1 MMTFFGTIRTSGI
14 FEVKGKDGSIK
25 QLISFKAVDGLG
37 NVFDCQMWPDDPK
50 HGELLQLIPQVRRR
64 QPVQFEIASYTA
76 RLRKYKDG
84 KQEPQLNL
92 IVTNVGFPNPQQA
105 ALPASVMMFSG
116 MVKGGMSFP
125 IKGGP
130 DRLLSFTVADEMANT
145 WPCQMWKDDP
155 QQDQLIAVIP
165 SARRQ
170 PVQLEVVSY
179 SLRMRKMPDGK
190 EQPQVNFVVSRVSLP
205 TLKIQAA

>member
-1 MMTFFGTIRTSGI
+1 MMNFCGTIRTSGI
-14 FEVKGKDGSIK
+14 FEVKGKDGSVK

-37 NVFDCQMWPDDPK
+37 NVFDCQMWPDDLQHPQ
-50 HGELLQLIPQVRRR
+50 LLQVMPQVQRR
-64 QPVQFEIASYTA
+64 QPVQFEVAGYTV
-76 RLRKYKDG
+76 RLRKFKDQ
-84 KQEPQLNL
+84 KEQPQLNL
-92 IVTNVGFPNPQQA
+92 IVANVSFPNPQQT
-105 ALPASVMMFSG
+105 ALPASVMSFSG
-116 MVKGGMSFP
+116 TVKSGTSFL

-130 DRLLSFTVADEMANT
+130 DRLLSFTVADEAANT
-145 WPCQMWKDDP
+145 FPCQMWKDDA
-155 QQDQLIAVIP
+155 QQDQLIAAIP

-205 TLKIQAA
+205 SLKIQAA

>member
-1 MMTFFGTIRTSGI
+1 MMNFFGTIRTSGI
-14 FEVKGKDGSIK
+14 FKLTGKDGVEK
-25 QLISFKAVDGLG
+25 QLISFKAVDGVG
-37 NVFDCQMWPDDPK
+37 NVFDCQMWPDDPQ
-50 HGELLQLIPQVRRR
+50 HVQLLQLMPQVRRR
-64 QPVQFEIASYTA
+64 QPVQFEVAGYTV

-92 IVTNVGFPNPQQA
+92 VVTNVGFPDPQKGA
-105 ALPASVMMFSG
+105 IPASMMGFSG
-116 MVKGGMSFP
+116 TVKGGTSFL

-130 DRLLSFTVADEMANT
+130 DRLLSFTVADEAANT

-155 QQDQLIAVIP
+155 QQDQLIAAIP

-205 TLKIQAA
+205 NLQIQAA